1 MVDELRVR
9 KGKTVQSA
17 QSKRQEREDFSTVV
31 PGVTSRSAE
40 DWFVEPGARTPDTLP
55 DPLAIDPNDLTPLP
69 TDNSAVSPLSLL
81 FGAAEDGELS
91 WQDQALCAQTDP
103 EAFFPEKGGSTREA
117 KRVCASCDVR
127 SDCLEYAL
135 ANDERFG
142 IWGGMS
148 ERERRRLKKQVV

>member
-1 MVDELRVR
+1 MAGGRRLHR
-9 KGKTVQSA
+9 
-17 QSKRQEREDFSTVV
+17 
-31 PGVTSRSAE
+31 
-40 DWFVEPGARTPDTLP
+40 RTPETLP
-55 DPLAIDPNDLTPLP
+55 DPLAVDPSDLTPLQP
-69 TDNSAVSPLSLL
+69 DNSAVSPLSLL
-81 FGAAEDGELS
+81 LGAAEDGELS

-127 SDCLEYAL
+127 SECLEYAL

-148 ERERRRLKKQVV
+148 ERERRRLKKKVV

>member
-1 MVDELRVR
+1 M
-9 KGKTVQSA
+9 QSA
-17 QSKRQEREDFSTVV
+17 QRKRLEQEEHSVV
-31 PGVTSRSAE
+31 PGVTSRSAG

-69 TDNSAVSPLSLL
+69 VDDTAVSPLSLL
-81 FGAAEDGELS
+81 LGAAEDGELS

-117 KRVCASCDVR
+117 KRVCESCEVR
-127 SDCLEYAL
+127 SACLEYAL

-148 ERERRRLKKQVV
+148 ERERRRLKKRVV